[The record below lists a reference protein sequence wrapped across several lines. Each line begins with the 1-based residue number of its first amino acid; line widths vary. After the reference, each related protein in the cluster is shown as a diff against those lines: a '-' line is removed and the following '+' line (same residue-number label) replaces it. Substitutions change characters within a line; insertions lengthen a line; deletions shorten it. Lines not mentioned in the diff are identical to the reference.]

1 VVLFAKSEPNV
12 DVIIQPKLPGQ
23 HPYVKG
29 QYCSGFSKQICVKNY
44 TPKEIKKA
52 IEMLNN
58 SSGRKMT
65 KFEKPVISR
74 TPSVQGIW
82 TPHLD
87 VVNETFDI
95 KIIKN

>member
-1 VVLFAKSEPNV
+1 M
-12 DVIIQPKLPGQ
+12 PGQ

-29 QYCSGFSKQICVKNY
+29 QYRSGFSKQICVKNY
-44 TPKEIKKA
+44 NPKEIIKA
-52 IEMLNN
+52 ITMLNN

-82 TPHLD
+82 TPFLD
-87 VVNETFDI
+87 ISDQQWDIEVV
-95 KIIKN
+95 KK